1 MTNLEHTGASQHHR
15 AFAISVGWTL
25 SLLLLGSIVHATES
39 SLACPDWPTC
49 FGSYMPV
56 MEGGVFWEHIHR
68 LWAGG
73 LILMFALGTWFTF
86 REGASRSVKAAAIG
100 GVLLLLVQAV
110 FGGLTVIM
118 RLPDAISTSH
128 LSMALLFLCLTT
140 VLAVA
145 TSPRRTTRP
154 PLSPEVRRDLTVWGT
169 ASAVLVFGQ
178 SVLGGLVRHTDA
190 GMACPDFPR
199 CGGEWVPTITNHLVG
214 LHFAHRV
221 MGVLATMAVVVL
233 AVQLLR
239 RPVALTI
246 RRFAL
251 ASVALMAVQMT
262 LGAVSVLSILAVVP
276 VSLHTLGAAALLCT
290 LVVMAT
296 WGWIGWGATP
306 ARREEATAPPREW
319 TELPI
324 DAGRTTGSAHPD

>member
-1 MTNLEHTGASQHHR
+1 MINSQHTGAPQHHR
-15 AFAISVGWTL
+15 AFAISVAWTL

-73 LILMFALGTWFTF
+73 LILMFALGTWFAF
-86 REGASRSVKAAAIG
+86 REGASRGVKAAAVG

-154 PLSPEVRRDLTVWGT
+154 PLSPEVRRDLKVWGT
-169 ASAVLVFGQ
+169 ASAALVFGQ

-221 MGVLATMAVVVL
+221 VGVLATLAVVVL

-251 ASVALMAVQMT
+251 AAIALVTVQMT
-262 LGAVSVLSILAVVP
+262 LGIVSVLSILAVVP

-296 WGWIGWGATP
+296 WGWIGWGAEP
-306 ARREEATAPPREW
+306 AEETNDGSISRPRGEIPVGAARAPDSRS
-319 TELPI
+319 
-324 DAGRTTGSAHPD
+324 DV

>member
-1 MTNLEHTGASQHHR
+1 M
-15 AFAISVGWTL
+15 GWTL
-25 SLLLLGSIVHATES
+25 FLLLLGSIVHATES

-73 LILMFALGTWFTF
+73 LILMFALGTWFAF
-86 REGASRSVKAAAIG
+86 REGASKAVKTAAVG

-118 RLPDAISTSH
+118 QLPDAISTSH

-154 PLSPEVRRDLTVWGT
+154 PLSPESRRDLKVWGT
-169 ASAVLVFGQ
+169 TSAILIFGQ
-178 SVLGGLVRHTDA
+178 SVVGGLVRHTDA
-190 GMACPDFPR
+190 GMACPDFPT
-199 CGGEWVPTITNHLVG
+199 CGGEWVPTISNHLVG

-221 MGVLATMAVVVL
+221 MGVVATIAVVVL
-233 AVQLLR
+233 AIRLLR

-251 ASVALMAVQMT
+251 ASIVLVTLQMT
-262 LGAVSVLSILAVVP
+262 LGVISVLSILATVP

-296 WGWIGWGATP
+296 WGWAGWGAEP
-306 ARREEATAPPREW
+306 AQDETSSPAERPRGEV
-319 TELPI
+319 PVG
-324 DAGRTTGSAHPD
+324 AGRRSRSVRGA